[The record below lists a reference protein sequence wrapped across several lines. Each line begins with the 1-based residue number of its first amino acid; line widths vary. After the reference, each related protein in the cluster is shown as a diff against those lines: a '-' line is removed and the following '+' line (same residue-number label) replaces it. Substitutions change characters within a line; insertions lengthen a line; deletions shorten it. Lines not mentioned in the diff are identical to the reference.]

1 MTKDERMDSFK
12 YSVLQHAYK
21 HKNIILP
28 LPVKRLTHPEPSIM
42 SG

>member
-21 HKNIILP
+21 PRTLHYHYL
-28 LPVKRLTHPEPSIM
+28 
-42 SG
+42 